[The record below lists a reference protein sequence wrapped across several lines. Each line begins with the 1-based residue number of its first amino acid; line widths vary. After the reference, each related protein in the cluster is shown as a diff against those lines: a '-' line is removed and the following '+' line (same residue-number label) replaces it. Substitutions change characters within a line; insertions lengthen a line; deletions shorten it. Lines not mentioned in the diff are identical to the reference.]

1 MSNRYYYIET
11 WGCQMNEHDS
21 EAIAGILEEAGYSS
35 AENVTKADLIILN
48 TCSVREKAD
57 SKVMGRIGRLKKLK
71 MDNPNLI
78 IGICGCM
85 MQQEGMKERILK
97 TVPFVDLIFGTHN
110 IHRLPELL
118 NKLSHTKRVAE
129 VWPEAEEIVED
140 LPFKY
145 SSEVQAYVNITF
157 GCDNFCSYC
166 IVPYTRGRERSRK
179 PENVLNEIQKLA
191 QKGIKEVMLLG
202 QNVNSYGKGLSPHID
217 FADLMRRVDKIE
229 GIERIRFMTS
239 HPKDFSD
246 KIIQTV
252 VNSKHICP
260 HFHLPLQ
267 AGSNKILKAMHRGYT
282 KEGYL
287 ELVQKIR
294 HSIPDAAITTDII
307 VGFPGETNED
317 FQETLEVVKE
327 AKFDAAF
334 TFIYSPRPGTS
345 AFKMN
350 DPIPLEEKKANFEKL
365 LALQNQIS
373 FASNQKLM
381 GKNVKVLVEGKS
393 KTNPKMLSGHTNT
406 NKTVIFEGDIDL
418 TGKIIDVKITSA
430 HTWYLEG
437 EIVKE

>member
-21 EAIAGILEEAGYSS
+21 EAIAGILEEAGYLP
-35 AENVTKADLIILN
+35 AENVTNADLIILN

-57 SKVMGRIGRLKKLK
+57 SKVLGKLGRLKKLK
-71 MDNPNLI
+71 MDNPDLI

-85 MQQEGMKERILK
+85 MQQEGMKERIFK
-97 TVPFVDLIFGTHN
+97 TAPYVDLVFGTHN

-118 NKLSHTKRVAE
+118 KKLSFAERVAE
-129 VWPEAEEIVED
+129 VWPETVEIVED

-145 SSEVQAYVNITF
+145 SSAVQAYVNITF

-179 PENVLNEIQKLA
+179 PESIINEIQKLA
-191 QKGIKEVMLLG
+191 QKGIKEIMLLG

-217 FADLMRRVDKIE
+217 FADLLRRVDKIE

-252 VNSKHICP
+252 ANSKHICP

-282 KEGYL
+282 KEDYL

-294 HSIPDAAITTDII
+294 HSIPNAAITTDII

-327 AKFDAAF
+327 AQFDAAF

-350 DPIPLEEKKANFEKL
+350 DPVPLENKKANFEKL
-365 LALQNQIS
+365 LDLQNQIS
-373 FASNQKLM
+373 FTSNQKLI
-381 GKNVKVLVEGKS
+381 GKIVKVLVEGKS
-393 KTNPKMLSGHTNT
+393 KTNPKMLSGHTDT
-406 NKTVIFEGDIDL
+406 NKTVIFEGDISL
-418 TGKIIDVKITSA
+418 TGKIIDIKITSA
-430 HTWYLEG
+430 HTWHLDG
-437 EIVKE
+437 EKL